1 MNKKI
6 TSAVAVLALALTLGA
21 CSSTSS
27 SYAQET
33 LDEVSGIKVEAEN
46 AGSDSSATTE
56 GAITVEEGDTIVI
69 SPNIEKGSFHLTIT
83 SEDGK
88 TTVFDDDVSGKVM
101 FTQAAEPGVY
111 NVTTNGNGTTG
122 EMTVFAQSQDELA
135 KQNADLADAIEEATE
150 DIEAEEET
158 E

>member
-6 TSAVAVLALALTLGA
+6 TSAVAALALALTLGA

-27 SYAQET
+27 SYAQQT

-69 SPNIEKGSFHLTIT
+69 SPNIEKGSIHLTIT

-101 FTQAAEPGVY
+101 FTQAAKPGVY
-111 NVTTNGNGTTG
+111 NVTTSGNGATG
-122 EMTVFAQSQDELA
+122 EMMVFAQSQDELA
-135 KQNADLADAIEEATE
+135 KQNADLADAIEDATE
-150 DIEAEEET
+150 DIEAEEKSE
-158 E
+158 

>member
-6 TSAVAVLALALTLGA
+6 TSAVAALALALTLGA

-46 AGSDSSATTE
+46 AGTDSNATTE
-56 GAITVEEGDTIVI
+56 GTITVEEGDTIVI
-69 SPNIEKGSFHLTIT
+69 SPNIEKGSIHLTIT

-101 FTQAAEPGVY
+101 FTQAAKPGVY
-111 NVTTNGNGTTG
+111 NVTTSGNGATG
-122 EMTVFAQSQDELA
+122 EMMVFAQSQDELA
-135 KQNADLADAIEEATE
+135 KQNADLADAIEDATE
-150 DIEAEEET
+150 DIEAEEKSE
-158 E
+158 

>member
-6 TSAVAVLALALTLGA
+6 TSAVAALALALTLGA
-21 CSSTSS
+21 CSSSS
-27 SYAQET
+27 SYAQQT